1 MNFALTLLATIPL
14 YILACYL
21 LLPEDPRKEL
31 FDPKCGWRFILG
43 RIVEER
49 AAVAILFLV
58 LAVHLLEVASDHIF
72 TGSADSLFGA
82 ETFTAWFKEFEL
94 PYWSAAI
101 GANGGATALSP
112 LSYYLAV
119 VYLIV
124 HPIMLGFVPAFLL
137 FSCSRRLKEMAV
149 SYVIMY
155 AISLPFYLFFPVKN
169 VFTAYGASTPLLAIF
184 GDVRN
189 GWYRVTTENNCF
201 PSLHVAMVV
210 IIAFF
215 AYAYWKDEG
224 RTEIR
229 EWRIENREP
238 RIGARE
244 SRIGTNPEIRTPKP
258 ESRSRESRIPTRGMA
273 FFAISAVYA
282 ASVIF
287 GVVFLTIHWITD
299 VVGGLIVAAISIYFG
314 IRYSKRDEKRQ
325 ERRAEQQFH
334 GAFHGNREESS

>member
-119 VYLIV
+119 VYLVV
-124 HPIMLGFVPAFLL
+124 HPIMIGFVPAFLL

-169 VFTAYGASTPLLAIF
+169 VFTAYGATTPLLTIF
-184 GDVRN
+184 DGIKD
-189 GWYRVTTENNCF
+189 GWYKVTTENNCF

-215 AYAYWKDEG
+215 AYAYWKDARKDAETAVPGKG
-224 RTEIR
+224 RGR
-229 EWRIENREP
+229 
-238 RIGARE
+238 
-244 SRIGTNPEIRTPKP
+244 
-258 ESRSRESRIPTRGMA
+258 RGDEKHRA
-273 FFAISAVYA
+273 WFFAFNTVYA

-287 GVVFLTIHWITD
+287 AVVFLKIHWITD

-314 IRYSKRDEKRQ
+314 IRYCKCNERQ
-325 ERRAEQQFH
+325 TEQQPECRFH
-334 GAFHGNREESS
+334 RN